1 MAPSLKNPVNA
12 LGQLEEQV
20 KNSQYADIAQ
30 SLAVSNF
37 VFWFLVCA
45 YGPPIQGSQ
54 TNLSILQAVYVGPT
68 YCPNLK
74 TRARDSS

>member
-1 MAPSLKNPVNA
+1 MAPSLKNLVNA

-37 VFWFLVCA
+37 VFLFLVCA

-54 TNLSILQAVYVGPT
+54 TNLPILQTVYVGPT